1 LLLQKAEEGNKMLI
15 LTDVNFEEEVLKSN
29 LPVLVDFFA
38 TWCGPCKMMGPIVEE
53 LAKEL
58 EGKVKVVEVDVD
70 KAPQSAEK
78 YAIMS
83 VPTLILFKNGQVVK
97 QMVGFQ
103 SKADL
108 VKEITFSN
116 T

>member
-1 LLLQKAEEGNKMLI
+1 MLI

>member
-1 LLLQKAEEGNKMLI
+1 MVI
-15 LTDVNFEEEVLKSN
+15 LSDSNFDQEVLKSE

-38 TWCGPCKMMGPIVEE
+38 EWCGPCKMMGPIVEE
-53 LAKEL
+53 LGKEL
-58 EGKVKVVEVDVD
+58 EGKAKVVKVDVD
-70 KAPQSAEK
+70 KAQQTAEK
-78 YAIMS
+78 YSIMS
-83 VPTLILFKNGQVVK
+83 VPTLILFKSGQVVK